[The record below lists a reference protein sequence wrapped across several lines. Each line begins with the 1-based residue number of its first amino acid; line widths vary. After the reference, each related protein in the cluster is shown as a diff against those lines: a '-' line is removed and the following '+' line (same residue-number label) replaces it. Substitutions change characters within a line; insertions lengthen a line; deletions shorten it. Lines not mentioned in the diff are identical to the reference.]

1 MTTSRATSNVRGF
14 KNRSSIRTGSA
25 SEVLAKIFARLVIE
39 SGSDMPDKWARLMH
53 DYIYDRRNA
62 IPLNR
67 KDQSSARGNLTK
79 ELTKDQMSFN
89 VFFKGMRFLDFES
102 CEIII
107 NAKNRKGKVFSV
119 KEEIGFGDR
128 IDISHLAPQV
138 QNPESSI
145 FEDKTKHEEEIEDYL
160 SDVIVHLEGMDDVDG
175 EITVV
180 AKLGA
185 NKEMVIKEKLNGV
198 P

>member
-1 MTTSRATSNVRGF
+1 MTVQRTTSNVRGF

-25 SEVLAKIFARLVIE
+25 SEVLAKVFARLVIE

-53 DYIYDRRNA
+53 DYIFDRRNA

-107 NAKNRKGKVFSV
+107 NAKTRKGKVISV

-128 IDISHLAPQV
+128 IDISHLAPQLHS
-138 QNPESSI
+138 PESSM
-145 FEDKTKHEEEIEDYL
+145 FEDQTKSQQSEAEDYL
-160 SDVIVHLEGMDDVDG
+160 SEVIINLEGMDDESLEA
-175 EITVV
+175 EISVV
-180 AKLGA
+180 AKLDKH
-185 NKEMVIKEKLNGV
+185 NTLIVTEKIE
-198 P
+198 

>member
-1 MTTSRATSNVRGF
+1 MTVQRTTSNVRGF

-25 SEVLAKIFARLVIE
+25 SEVLAKVFARLVIE

-53 DYIYDRRNA
+53 DYIFDRRNA

-107 NAKNRKGKVFSV
+107 NAKTRKGKVISV

-128 IDISHLAPQV
+128 IDISHLAPQL
-138 QNPESSI
+138 QTPESSM
-145 FEDKTKHEEEIEDYL
+145 FEDQTMPMTSEAEDYL
-160 SDVIVHLEGMDDVDG
+160 SEVIINLEGMDDEDLEA
-175 EITVV
+175 EISVI
-180 AKLGA
+180 AKLDKR
-185 NKEMVIKEKLNGV
+185 NCLIVTEKIE
-198 P
+198 